1 MRQIFL
7 LLACS
12 FCSLLLFAQNRTISG
27 RVQDESGAGLSG
39 ISIVVKG
46 TSNGAT
52 TDRTGNFQL
61 SVPPGSTLVI
71 SGIGYEGKEVAVG
84 DQTSLTINLATS
96 AQVMS
101 EVVVTGT
108 GVATERRKLS
118 IDVASVSNKDLSK
131 TALLS
136 IDQALMGKVAGAQI
150 QSTSGEPG
158 SKATIILRGI
168 NSLGSTGPIILVDG
182 VQVTD
187 INGLDVANV
196 DRVEVV
202 KGPAGG
208 MLYGAQGANGVIQIF
223 TKKGAKNRKPVITVG
238 TKVSFDKALLGKD
251 KRLQARLHHFKTDA
265 QGNILDQNGNP
276 IAPGP
281 TGTWP
286 DPAELDF
293 NTDFDLKNDKSYPAN
308 LPLYD
313 HLKQAYQQATTS
325 TSTIGISGGSDKTD
339 YAFAFSYL
347 NQENVL
353 NNKFKRYNLSSNLG
367 FDLFKGFSFRNAT
380 QTIIQE
386 ENLLSGTYNL
396 SDRILNPDVLFLGT
410 NNNRFELINAYP
422 WMDFKATYPGTN
434 LVVTHPRDENQLNV
448 LSEPDWHQR
457 TGKDFR
463 ILNNANVNYKLPRF
477 VELDYKYGIEIW
489 NSEFSDLY
497 KNQLAAP
504 QVSEAFWG
512 ASSKGSLRIDNV
524 RSTYQNS
531 LATLFFRTDFEKDF
545 GSKLPIKTTTQV
557 SYDWRKNKYNSSF
570 AQGLDL
576 PQYPPSNISSAAQK
590 VSGDYNFEYVTFGY
604 LVNQIFD
611 YGTLFGFT
619 AGFRSDY
626 NSDFGDQKKAFTF
639 PRGTAYLRLS
649 DIFKSKVITDWKIR
663 AAYGVAG
670 IPPYQFGGY
679 YLRQTTL
686 GSIQLG
692 NGTGLFLPQNAGND
706 SLVVQ
711 KVKEKEIGMDLSMR
725 PFKGRWLSRI
735 NLSTSYWHK
744 RNEDIIQNRSGA
756 PSTGVQS
763 TPYNLIDL
771 EVKGVDA
778 SLDID
783 AFSAQHF
790 TWQTGLRFGAFRS
803 KVLSVADDKDF
814 VNGVFVVKKGESV
827 GNFYAVTALTSVDQT
842 RPDKTRYIDPAQ
854 AGNYEIVNGMV
865 VDKTTKRVV
874 LTDPNDQSL
883 VGNAYPKFTMSWNNN
898 LSYRGINLSFQW
910 DWSHGNSVY
919 NLTRQWMYRD
929 RLHKDFDVPVTIGG
943 QTGAF
948 VNYYNSLYNSVQRT
962 GYFVE
967 DASFIR
973 LRDLTLSY
981 QLNNLLKLKWVNNV
995 TLMVSGRNLLTFT
1008 DYSGLDPEATTA
1020 QDSQGNATVGVGAFL
1035 GTDYFAIPNLRS
1047 YQVGIN
1053 IQF

>member
-1 MRQIFL
+1 MRKLITLFL
-7 LLACS
+7 CS
-12 FCSLLLFAQNRTISG
+12 FSSLLLYSQTKRLSG
-27 RVQDESGAGLSG
+27 RVTDELGAGLAG
-39 ISIVVKG
+39 ISVIIKG
-46 TSNGAT
+46 TSTGVSTNSNGA
-52 TDRTGNFQL
+52 FQL
-61 SVPPGSTLVI
+61 DAPANGTLVF
-71 SGIGYEGKEVAVG
+71 SGIGFDPKEVAIGNKTTIDVN
-84 DQTSLTINLATS
+84 LTTETKAL
-96 AQVMS
+96 S

-108 GVATERRKLS
+108 GVATDRRKLS

-131 TALLS
+131 SALLS
-136 IDQALMGKVAGAQI
+136 VDQALIGKVAGAQI
-150 QSTSGEPG
+150 QTTSGEPG

-196 DRVEVV
+196 EKVEVV

-223 TKKGAKNRKPVITVG
+223 TKKGSRNRKPAVTLGSKI
-238 TKVSFDKALLGKD
+238 SLDNALLGKD
-251 KRLQARLHHFKTDA
+251 GYLQAKFHHFKTDA
-265 QGNILDQNGNP
+265 QGNILDQSGN
-276 IAPGP
+276 ILKPGP

-293 NTDFDLKNDKSYPAN
+293 NTDFNLKNDKTYAAN
-308 LPLYD
+308 LSLYD
-313 HLKQAYQQATTS
+313 HLKQAYKQAVTTS
-325 TSTIGISGGSDKTD
+325 NTLGISGGGERSD
-339 YAFAFSYL
+339 YAFTFTYL
-347 NQENVL
+347 DQQNVL
-353 NNKFKRYNLSSNLG
+353 SNRFRRYNLSSNLG
-367 FDLFKGFSFRNAT
+367 FDLFKGFSFRNTT
-380 QTIIQE
+380 QTILQD

-396 SDRILNPDVLFLGT
+396 LDRVLNPDVLFLGT

-434 LVVTHPRDENQLNV
+434 LVVVHPRDENQVNV

-457 TGKDFR
+457 GGKDFR
-463 ILNNANVNYKLPRF
+463 ILNNANLNYKFPKF
-477 VELDYKYGIEIW
+477 VELDYKYGIELW

-497 KNQLAAP
+497 KNQSSAP
-504 QVSEAFWG
+504 QVAEAFWG
-512 ASSKGSLRIDNV
+512 ASPKGSLRIDNV
-524 RSTYQNS
+524 RSSYQNS

-545 GSKLPIKTTTQV
+545 NSKLPIKTNTQV

-576 PQYPPSNISSAAQK
+576 PQYPPANISSAAQK
-590 VSGDYNFEYVTFGY
+590 NSGDYNYEYVTFGY
-604 LVNQIFD
+604 LVNQTFD
-611 YGTLFGFT
+611 YGNLFGFT

-639 PRGTAYLRLS
+639 PRGTAYFRLS
-649 DIFKSKVITDWKIR
+649 ELFKSKILSDWKLR

-692 NGTGLFLPQNAGND
+692 NSTGLYLPQNAGND

-711 KVKEKEIGMDLSMR
+711 KVKEKEIGTDLTLR
-725 PFKGRWLSRI
+725 PSFGKWLSRI
-735 NLSTSYWHK
+735 NLSATYWQK
-744 RNEDIIQNRSGA
+744 RNEDIIQNRTAA

-763 TPYNLIDL
+763 TPYNLINL
-771 EVKGVDA
+771 EVKGLDA
-778 SLDID
+778 SLDLD
-783 AFSAQHF
+783 AFTTKSF
-790 TWQTGLRFGAFRS
+790 SWQTGFRFGTFKS

-814 VNGVFVVKKGESV
+814 INGVFVVKKGQSV
-827 GNFYAVTALTSVDQT
+827 GNFYAATALKSIDQL
-842 RPDKTRYIDPAQ
+842 RPDKTRYIDPSQ
-854 AGNYEIVNGMV
+854 AGNYEVVNGMV

-874 LTDPNDQSL
+874 ITAPNDQSL
-883 VGNAYPKFTMSWNNN
+883 VGNAYPKFTLSWNNS
-898 LSYRGINLSFQW
+898 LSFKGLSLSFQW
-910 DWSHGNSVY
+910 DWLHGNSVY

-929 RLHKDFDVPVTIGG
+929 RLHKDFDKPVTIGG

-948 VNYYNSLYNSVQRT
+948 VNFYNSLYNSVQPL

-967 DASFIR
+967 DGSFIR
-973 LRDLTLSY
+973 LRDVTLSY
-981 QLNNLLKLKWVNNV
+981 PLNNLFKQKWVNNIV
-995 TLMVSGRNLLTFT
+995 LTMSGRNLLTFT
-1008 DYSGLDPEATTA
+1008 NYSGLDPEATSA
-1020 QDSQGNATVGVGAFL
+1020 QDSQGNQSVGVGAFL

-1047 YQVGIN
+1047 YQFGIN
-1053 IQF
+1053 FQF